1 VDAYIDTLL
10 HSAAVLDIV
19 ILLIKCAT
27 FGFFITLI
35 PIRLGLNASQE
46 LTSIP
51 VAVLNGMVKVFLAIV
66 TIEVLS
72 SIVRF
77 I

>member
-1 VDAYIDTLL
+1 MIIIGKKNATGQRMTLKIEFKVGL
-10 HSAAVLDIV
+10 
-19 ILLIKCAT
+19 
-27 FGFFITLI
+27 FITMI